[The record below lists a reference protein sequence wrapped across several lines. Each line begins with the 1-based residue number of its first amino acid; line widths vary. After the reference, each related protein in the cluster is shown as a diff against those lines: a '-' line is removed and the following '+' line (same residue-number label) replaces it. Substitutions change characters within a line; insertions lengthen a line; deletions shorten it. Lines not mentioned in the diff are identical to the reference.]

1 MAPERNVS
9 IGSKS
14 VNRKPEKIVLIA
26 AGMYNILMASLTVFV
41 YSNWLKNSSYDI
53 LQARGLLTKGVSDAN
68 SLVYVSQIYG
78 FIVAVIGVISL
89 MVASRYMKASSIS
102 KGVMVYLGVCV
113 VFSLAT
119 ADWLGLVAYSVCFVL
134 YNARNKAIRLSW
146 KSAGRS

>member
-1 MAPERNVS
+1 MCIRD
-9 IGSKS
+9 
-14 VNRKPEKIVLIA
+14 
-26 AGMYNILMASLTVFV
+26 
-41 YSNWLKNSSYDI
+41 SYDI